1 MDFVTVGVK
10 VPSDSVPDSV
20 AESDAEIGRVADS
33 VATGVRELV
42 FVKVVEPDVLIV
54 TVDDPTVLV
63 NEVVEESVAA
73 VRLSLKV
80 AVQVLL
86 MV

>member
-1 MDFVTVGVK
+1 MEFVGVGVK
-10 VPSDSVPDSV
+10 VPYDSLPDSV

-42 FVKVVEPDVLIV
+42 FVKVVEPEVLIV
-54 TVDDPTVLV
+54 ADDDPTVLV
-63 NEVVEESVAA
+63 NEMVEESVAA

-80 AVQVLL
+80 LVQVLL